1 MMIQVSDLTKTYSTG
16 AHPVVALKDVNLKVK
31 AGEFVSIMGPSGSG
45 KSTLMNLL
53 GCLDTP
59 TSGSYKLDG
68 IEISTLDDTGMA
80 GVRNRKIGF
89 VFQNFNLLPR
99 MTALRNVEL
108 PMLYAG
114 IDARER
120 VSRAT
125 SALERVGLADR
136 VNHRPNQISGGQ
148 IQRVA
153 IARALVNEPAVLL
166 ADEPTGN
173 LDTRSGEEIMAI
185 FQDLNRSGATIVLV
199 THERDIALHTS
210 RIIHF
215 RDGRLVADERV
226 ENPRDAVEQLK
237 SLGTK
242 DENDSQA
249 GEKSASTVSLSPEAI
264 PYAQTVADSDAAQK
278 GETQ

>member
-1 MMIQVSDLTKTYSTG
+1 MMIQVSDLTKIYSAG
-16 AHPVVALKDVNLKVK
+16 AEPVTALKDVNLEVK

-45 KSTLMNLL
+45 KSTFMNIL
-53 GCLDTP
+53 GCLDTS

-68 IEISTLDDTGMA
+68 IEVNTLDDNTMA
-80 GVRNRKIGF
+80 KVRNRKIGF

-99 MTALRNVEL
+99 MTVLRNVEV

-114 IDARER
+114 VNARER
-120 VSRAT
+120 MRRA
-125 SALERVGLADR
+125 SLALERVGLANR

-148 IQRVA
+148 VQRVA

-173 LDTRSGEEIMAI
+173 LDTRSGEEIMSI
-185 FQDLNRSGATIVLV
+185 FQELNRDGATIMLV

-215 RDGRLVADERV
+215 RDGKLMADEKV
-226 ENPRDAVEQLK
+226 ENPLDAVEQIRN
-237 SLGTK
+237 LG
-242 DENDSQA
+242 
-249 GEKSASTVSLSPEAI
+249 LS
-264 PYAQTVADSDAAQK
+264 DSDTGR